1 MSGFTTL
8 KTSCAALA
16 TVLILSSYGCTTLDP
31 YTREEKVSNA
41 TKGAAIGTVA
51 GAAVGY
57 LTAHDKSRQAKLKHT
72 LIGAGVGALGG
83 SAVGHYMD
91 RQEMEL
97 RQRLEGSG
105 VSVSRV
111 GENLIL
117 NMPGHVTFAVNRADL
132 KPQFFE
138 VLNSVA
144 LVLKE
149 YEKTAIEIA
158 GHTDSSGSDLYN
170 LRLSER
176 RADSVAEYL
185 AGQEISRMRM
195 QTIGFGEGRPVAN
208 NGSQDGR
215 KLNRRVELTL
225 LPLTQS

>member
-1 MSGFTTL
+1 MSRFTTL

-16 TVLILSSYGCTTLDP
+16 AVLILSSYGCTTLDP

-57 LTAHDKSRQAKLKHT
+57 LTAHDKSRQDKLKHT

-83 SAVGHYMD
+83 TAVGHYMD

-105 VSVSRV
+105 VSVSRA
-111 GENLIL
+111 GDNLIL
-117 NMPGHVTFAVNRADL
+117 NMPGHVTFSVNRTDL
-132 KPQFFE
+132 NPQFFE

-158 GHTDSSGSDLYN
+158 GHTDSSGSDIYN

-176 RADSVAEYL
+176 RADSVAAYL
-185 AGQEISRMRM
+185 AGQEIPRLRM
-195 QTIGFGEGRPVAN
+195 QTIGFGEARPVASN
-208 NGSQDGR
+208 QSQDG
-215 KLNRRVELTL
+215 KQLNRRVELTL
-225 LPLTQS
+225 MPLTQG